1 MSTFKQNW
9 ARSSRGDK
17 TALTVIS
24 LVLILNI
31 GFTIANP
38 SVNAALNTL
47 LYASI
52 LILIYT
58 GALLGLRLDECRT
71 YLHNTET
78 ERELGKDIADAVEEY
93 GSITITGHPSA
104 YFIEAPADKYLD
116 EEEDF
121 YHD

>member
-9 ARSSRGDK
+9 ASFTCGDK

-24 LVLILNI
+24 LIFILNI
-31 GFTIANP
+31 GLTIAKP
-38 SVNAALNTL
+38 SVNAALNIL

-52 LILIYT
+52 LTLIYT
-58 GALLGLRLDECRT
+58 GMVLYHQLEKCRT
-71 YLHNTET
+71 YLHNTEI
-78 ERELGKDIADAVEEY
+78 ERELGQDIADAVEEY
-93 GSITITGHPSA
+93 GSVTITGHPSA
-104 YFIEAPADKYLD
+104 YFIEAPANKYLD

>member
-9 ARSSRGDK
+9 ARFSRGDK

-38 SVNAALNTL
+38 SVNAALNIL

-58 GALLGLRLDECRT
+58 GMVLGLRLEKCRT
-71 YLHNTET
+71 YIHNTEI
-78 ERELGKDIADAVEEY
+78 ERELGQDIADTVEEY
-93 GSITITGHPSA
+93 GSVTITGHPSA

-116 EEEDF
+116 EEDS

>member
-38 SVNAALNTL
+38 SVNAAVNLL
-47 LYASI
+47 LYGCLAI
-52 LILIYT
+52 LMYT
-58 GALLGLRLDECRT
+58 GVVLGLRLDECRT

-78 ERELGKDIADAVEEY
+78 ERELGQDIADAVEEY
-93 GSITITGHPSA
+93 GSVTIIGHPSA

>member
-9 ARSSRGDK
+9 AGFTRGDK

-24 LVLILNI
+24 LVLILSI

-38 SVNAALNTL
+38 SVNAALNIL

-71 YLHNTET
+71 YLYNTET
-78 ERELGKDIADAVEEY
+78 ERELGQDIADAVEEY
-93 GSITITGHPSA
+93 GSVTITGHPSA
-104 YFIEAPADKYLD
+104 YFIEAPADKCLD

>member
-9 ARSSRGDK
+9 AGFSRGSK
-17 TALTVIS
+17 TNLTIIS
-24 LVLILNI
+24 LVFILNI
-31 GFTIANP
+31 GLTITNP
-38 SVNAALNTL
+38 SVAAAVNLL
-47 LYASI
+47 LYGCLAI
-52 LILIYT
+52 LMYT
-58 GALLGLRLDECRT
+58 GVVLGLRLDECRT

-78 ERELGKDIADAVEEY
+78 ERELGQDIADAVEEY
-93 GSITITGHPSA
+93 GSVTIIGHPSA